1 MLHNDAVVETSNHC
15 SIRNC
20 SKPLTKIGNI
30 NNNNNNGS
38 NKRISSGLVHISLS
52 LHVPNSTNPRLCVH
66 CISFPM
72 SGRSGVD
79 LPCLIALIPIC
90 RKFSVFAAVL
100 AACIFKY
107 WLTMPPLHT
116 WAMLQFTSQK
126 WQPVI
131 TDAGWLP
138 ACPVCGAPGLLWTP
152 RAQSPGLPSLCSAP
166 VCSTTVQPEEEPILQ
181 LWQDPSIWVQTKWI
195 PLSQLDSN
203 ISILPFCVLWWN
215 FFPSCRN
222 SEDLVILGLSFCK
235 P

>member
-1 MLHNDAVVETSNHC
+1 MSINIFYCSDNFGNIIHNIIYKLEMLHNDAVVETSNHC

-107 WLTMPPLHT
+107 
-116 WAMLQFTSQK
+116 
-126 WQPVI
+126 
-131 TDAGWLP
+131 
-138 ACPVCGAPGLLWTP
+138 
-152 RAQSPGLPSLCSAP
+152 
-166 VCSTTVQPEEEPILQ
+166 
-181 LWQDPSIWVQTKWI
+181 
-195 PLSQLDSN
+195 
-203 ISILPFCVLWWN
+203 
-215 FFPSCRN
+215 
-222 SEDLVILGLSFCK
+222 
-235 P
+235 